1 MYLGQLISQ
10 FEEGWLAKILSLKKT
25 VGKISY
31 MFFIT

>member
-10 FEEGWLAKILSLKKT
+10 FEEGWMAKILSFEKF